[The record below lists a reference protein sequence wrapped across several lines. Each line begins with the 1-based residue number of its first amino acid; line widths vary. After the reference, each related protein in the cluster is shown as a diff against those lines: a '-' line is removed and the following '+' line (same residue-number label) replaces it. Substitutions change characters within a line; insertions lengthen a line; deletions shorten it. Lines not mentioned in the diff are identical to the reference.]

1 MSWELIHHRLLHPS
15 KIIMKAMCRH
25 QNLDGLPKH
34 FPKKIHKAPFKICY
48 KSRMTTINK
57 GTTVE
62 TSNLQPGE
70 LVYMEFVFY
79 NVTSIR
85 GFTSILTV
93 ICEKTIMLWS
103 FPTESKLS
111 PVCTIHFIITTL
123 NNEQC
128 PCKCIRFYECGA
140 LEKSTYVT
148 NLLV

>member
-1 MSWELIHHRLLHPS
+1 MFRPKTLDVLS
-15 KIIMKAMCRH
+15 KHCPNKINK
-25 QNLDGLPKH
+25 LPC
-34 FPKKIHKAPFKICY
+34 KIFYTSK
-48 KSRMTTINK
+48 MTTLHKVKI
-57 GTTVE
+57 VD

-70 LVYMEFVFY
+70 LMRMYFAFY

-111 PVCTIHFIITTL
+111 PVCTIHSIITTL

-128 PCKCIRFYECGA
+128 PCKCIRFYECVA